1 MRTRWWWSTTCAR
14 SHDLREVYNPDL
26 PNPVSGVSSR
36 DFARIAAEVYA
47 AMGVRVFFP
56 EQGFLSTPELSFAIR
71 RLGATAGLNISAS
84 HNHPDDNGGKFYNR
98 HGAQHV
104 PPRDEELAE
113 LVDAVREIRRMPF
126 DEATRFGVD
135 RADPRRAAQGLRR
148 PERRPVARAAR
159 ARRARGVH
167 AAATGPAATR
177 SARCSTAAGFRV
189 DGVRRGGRARRRVP
203 RGAVPRAQPRGARID
218 GARGARGRGVR
229 RRARDGVRSRRGP
242 DRHLRAR
249 ARRALSLLPRQRDR
263 GARRPLQAREARG
276 ARAPAAASAR
286 DQDRGHH
293 RAGRARSRASS
304 ARSWSA
310 TCSWAS
316 NITATCSSGSSAAT
330 TRAASRSPTSSRASR
345 RATACS

>member
-1 MRTRWWWSTTCAR
+1 MLPFGTGGRRGPVGIGTNRFNPFTLASSVQGHAEFLR
-14 SHDLREVYNPDL
+14 RYEPGDAHSVVVVYDVRVFHDLREVYNPDL
-26 PNPVSGVSSR
+26 PNPVAGVSSR

-104 PPRDEELAE
+104 PPRDEELAD

-126 DEATRFGVD
+126 DEALRVGVD

-167 AAATGPAATR
+167 AAERDRWQHGR
-177 SARCSTAAGFRV
+177 RGAGR
-189 DGVRRGGRARRRVP
+189 GRLPRRRRARGGRARRHVP

-249 ARRALSLLPRQRDR
+249 
-263 GARRPLQAREARG
+263 GATG
-276 ARAPAAASAR
+276 AIASSTAT
-286 DQDRGHH
+286 
-293 RAGRARSRASS
+293 RSRRSS
-304 ARSWSA
+304 S
-310 TCSWAS
+310 T
-316 NITATCSSGSSAAT
+316 
-330 TRAASRSPTSSRASR
+330 TSSRSSR
-345 RATACS
+345 RSGGCRGGRW